1 MPPALTNRSNHSCTQ
16 GPEKVET
23 DRGTCPPSDE
33 TGSGSSGSSDASTPP
48 ASPKA
53 VAVDA
58 STPAEDLQARP
69 TAETLAE
76 LLESTDW
83 VRRARDRYEPQ
94 GLINPGNLCFASATT
109 QVGIRVLEACVA

>member
-1 MPPALTNRSNHSCTQ
+1 MPPALTNRLNYSRTQ

-23 DRGTCPPSDE
+23 DRGTGPPSE
-33 TGSGSSGSSDASTPP
+33 EIGSGSSGSSDASTPP

-53 VAVDA
+53 VVDA
-58 STPAEDLQARP
+58 STLTEDLQTRP

-109 QVGIRVLEACVA
+109 QVGIWVLEACVA

>member
-1 MPPALTNRSNHSCTQ
+1 MYASALTNPSNHPRTQ

-23 DRGTCPPSDE
+23 DRGRGPPSEE
-33 TGSGSSGSSDASTPP
+33 TGSRSGGSSNASTPP

-58 STPAEDLQARP
+58 STPTEDLQARP

-109 QVGIRVLEACVA
+109 QVDIQKGGC